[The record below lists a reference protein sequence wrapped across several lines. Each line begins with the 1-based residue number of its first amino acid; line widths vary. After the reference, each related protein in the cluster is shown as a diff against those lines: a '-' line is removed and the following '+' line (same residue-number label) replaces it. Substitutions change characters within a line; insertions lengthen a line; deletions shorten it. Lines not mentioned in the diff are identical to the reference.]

1 MDTQRT
7 KISAFIYKLIGGAVG
22 EEQGRRRGNSQRHA
36 TRARHTRALQ
46 SSIHVAILWRIFSS
60 CSCRYFSRCIFHC
73 HCICICICTCSCVS
87 ICACILHFSFNYV
100 HLNPRPIRIFS
111 HFCGLQRRGSAT
123 EKRNWETRPFN
134 GNWLRD
140 RDKSQRSLAA
150 GSAAAAAAV
159 FAFSHGARHPSSSLL
174 SALPS
179 PASFPVCL
187 FSLASRQVDSTQL
200 TCVRVCRTRSGECG
214 VYLRCRATCHIL
226 GYLPQTVLPYPGH

>member
-22 EEQGRRRGNSQRHA
+22 GRAGKGRGSRGNSQRHA

-73 HCICICICTCSCVS
+73 HCICICMCTCSCVS

-123 EKRNWETRPFN
+123 ER
-134 GNWLRD
+134 RD
-140 RDKSQRSLAA
+140 RSMATDCRIETNPSALWLLPLSLPLLSLLFLTAHA
-150 GSAAAAAAV
+150 IP
-159 FAFSHGARHPSSSLL
+159 RHHCSPPLSSL
-174 SALPS
+174 
-179 PASFPVCL
+179 FVC
-187 FSLASRQVDSTQL
+187 FHWR
-200 TCVRVCRTRSGECG
+200 RVKWIQRN
-214 VYLRCRATCHIL
+214 
-226 GYLPQTVLPYPGH
+226 

>member
-1 MDTQRT
+1 M
-7 KISAFIYKLIGGAVG
+7 
-22 EEQGRRRGNSQRHA
+22 
-36 TRARHTRALQ
+36 
-46 SSIHVAILWRIFSS
+46 
-60 CSCRYFSRCIFHC
+60 
-73 HCICICICTCSCVS
+73 
-87 ICACILHFSFNYV
+87 HFSFNYV

-123 EKRNWETRPFN
+123 ER
-134 GNWLRD
+134 RD
-140 RDKSQRSLAA
+140 RSMATDCGIETNPSALWMLPLSLLLLL
-150 GSAAAAAAV
+150 S

-200 TCVRVCRTRSGECG
+200 TCVRVCRTRSGEYG

-226 GYLPQTVLPYPGH
+226 GYLPQTVSPALSRPLRLLFLCASDQIPPRLVLDLCAVATDDAQLFLVATRNVSVQRATHCVPACL